1 MRRFIFLLFL
11 TFAIALFPT
20 LFIEFD
26 TSSLIK
32 PVLFPPDILF
42 PIVWSI
48 LYLLMTI
55 SLFITTKKD
64 DELYKIYFIQLFVN
78 ALWSPLFFGLKY
90 YFVSLLWLILLIV
103 LVVIMIYKMMFKNKV
118 AAYLQIPYL
127 IWLLFAFYL
136 NLSIYLL
143 N

>member
-1 MRRFIFLLFL
+1 MKKFILLLFL

-20 LFIEFD
+20 LFIEFNTD
-26 TSSLIK
+26 YLIK
-32 PVLFPPDILF
+32 PMFFPPDILF
-42 PIVWSI
+42 PIVWSV

-55 SLFITTKKD
+55 SLYLTTKKD
-64 DELYKIYFIQLFVN
+64 DDLYKIYFAQLLVN
-78 ALWSPLFFGLKY
+78 ALWSPLFFELKY
-90 YFVSLLWLILLIV
+90 YFIALLWLILLIV
-103 LVVIMIYKMMFKNKV
+103 LVIVMIYKMMFKNKV

-127 IWLLFAFYL
+127 IWLLFATYL

>member
-26 TSSLIK
+26 TSDLIK

-55 SLFITTKKD
+55 SIFITTKKD

-90 YFVSLLWLILLIV
+90 YFIALLWLILLIV

-127 IWLLFAFYL
+127 IWLLFATYL

>member
-32 PVLFPPDILF
+32 TVLFPPDILF

-78 ALWSPLFFGLKY
+78 ALWSPLFFGLKS

-127 IWLLFAFYL
+127 IWLLFATYL